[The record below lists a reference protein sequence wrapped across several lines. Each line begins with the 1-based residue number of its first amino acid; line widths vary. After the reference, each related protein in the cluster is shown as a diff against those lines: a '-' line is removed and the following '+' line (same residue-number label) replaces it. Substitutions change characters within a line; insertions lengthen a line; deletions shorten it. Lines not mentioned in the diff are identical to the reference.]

1 MTEISMQVSDD
12 LSFGDDEGPDLVG
25 LEDEKE

>member
-12 LSFGDDEGPDLVG
+12 LSVGDGEDLDLVG
-25 LEDEKE
+25 LEDEKK